1 MNEPLVTVITV
12 TYNSARYV
20 KDAIESVLALTYPN
34 IEYIIG
40 DDCSKDNT
48 WEIIGAYKDPR
59 IKAYRNPT
67 NIGEY
72 PNRNKALGLATG
84 KYLLFIDGDDMVYP
98 HGVSYFVDLMEKFPE
113 AAVAIQKNYLNNV
126 VFPVLLSPAEAL
138 TNQFFGHTSLISSSL
153 ASNFFRT
160 DRLKA
165 TGGFSGKFRS
175 GDEEIRLKLACTDPF
190 LLVQGWVT
198 WPRETPGS
206 ASVKIHRLDG
216 LSEMYHIV
224 LDLQDTGL
232 LHRAGAG
239 LADLIVRYMRNILR
253 NEILRSLLKGDLR
266 TARSLKKKN
275 NFTWK
280 DLCTPTR
287 KYGYPHDFL
296 VTATPV
302 NPFKQK
308 F

>member
-48 WEIIGAYKDPR
+48 WEIIGSYKDPR

-84 KYLLFIDGDDMVYP
+84 KYLLFIDGDDMIYP
-98 HGVSYFVDLMEKFPE
+98 HAVSYFVDLMEQFPD
-113 AAVAIQKNYLNNV
+113 AAIAIQKNYQNNV
-126 VFPVLLSPAEAL
+126 VFPVLLSPTEVL
-138 TNQFFGHTSLISSSL
+138 TNYFFGRTPLISSSL

-216 LSEMYHIV
+216 LSEVYRIV
-224 LDLQDTGL
+224 LDLQATGL
-232 LHRAGAG
+232 LRGAGAG
-239 LADLIVRYMRNILR
+239 MDDLIVRHMRNMLR
-253 NEILRSLLKGDLR
+253 TEMLKCLLKGDLR
-266 TARSLKKKN
+266 TALSLKKKN
-275 NFTWK
+275 NFTWR
-280 DLCTPTR
+280 DLRNPSR
-287 KYGYPHDFL
+287 INGYPEDFL
-296 VTATPV
+296 ANATPV
-302 NPFKQK
+302 KPFKQLR
-308 F
+308 